1 MGFKKARP
9 NYAWLLT
16 GRVIRRS
23 EYGSTECSI
32 LREPFAWRASP
43 VRRSRLRSSS
53 DLRRVGS
60 DGFPRL
66 ITAWSS
72 VASVTPHLY
81 ILRARMMNL
90 LGAEPTKLKG

>member
-1 MGFKKARP
+1 MGFKKAQP
-9 NYAWLLT
+9 SYAWLLT
-16 GRVIRRS
+16 GRVMRRS

-53 DLRRVGS
+53 DLRRVGG

-66 ITAWSS
+66 ITAWSTVDVQIS
-72 VASVTPHLY
+72 PDDPIVGHD
-81 ILRARMMNL
+81 LRIGIGL
-90 LGAEPTKLKG
+90 LAVMQ